1 MKSGII
7 IRVIEVIHVVKVMQN
22 TRQVVGKKWIYADFY
37 RYRILVSYIKSIIE
51 FRDHEL
57 NSAVLLGRKMM
68 PESVKG
74 LSNI

>member
-1 MKSGII
+1 
-7 IRVIEVIHVVKVMQN
+7 MQN
-22 TRQVVGKKWIYADFY
+22 TWQVVGRKWIYANFY
-37 RYRILVSYIKSIIE
+37 RYRILVSYIKTIIE

-57 NSAVLLGRKMM
+57 NSAVLLVRKMM

>member
-1 MKSGII
+1 
-7 IRVIEVIHVVKVMQN
+7 MQN
-22 TRQVVGKKWIYADFY
+22 TRQVVGRKWIYANFY
-37 RYRILVSYIKSIIE
+37 RYRILVSNVKTIIE

-57 NSAVLLGRKMM
+57 NSAVLLVMKMM